1 MSPWYWIDKLMS
13 EIRNRRPDNI
23 RPKMPV
29 SERAKQ
35 FAPFAALGR
44 MDRALD
50 EVRSAHDVGDPDRER
65 ILDDM
70 SVDEIMSM
78 LSENAISE
86 MD

>member
-50 EVRSAHDVGDPDRER
+50 GVRSAHDVGDPERER
-65 ILDDM
+65 ILDDL
-70 SVDEIMSM
+70 SVDEIMNM
-78 LSENAISE
+78 LSENAINE
-86 MD
+86 AD

>member
-23 RPKMPV
+23 RPKMPI

-44 MDRALD
+44 TEKMLD
-50 EVRSAHDVGDPDRER
+50 EIRSAHDVGDPDRER
-65 ILDDM
+65 ILDDL
-70 SVDEIMSM
+70 SVDEILSMS
-78 LSENAISE
+78 SETSII
-86 MD
+86 D

>member
-1 MSPWYWIDKLMS
+1 MS

-44 MDRALD
+44 MDKELD
-50 EVRSAHDVGDPDRER
+50 DVRSMHETGDPEREKFFED
-65 ILDDM
+65 IDD
-70 SVDEIMSM
+70 EQIYFTF
-78 LSENAISE
+78 
-86 MD
+86 

>member
-44 MDRALD
+44 MDKALD
-50 EVRSAHDVGDPDRER
+50 EVREGHDIGDPDRER
-65 ILDDM
+65 ILDDIE
-70 SVDEIMSM
+70 DEQIYFTF
-78 LSENAISE
+78 
-86 MD
+86 